1 MNPVDTFMVYQFIKK
16 LITPFDQMRAYEL
29 GLINDKGEF
38 LRDRKYFSPEDK
50 KALSL
55 FDVMIIN
62 LKKLIAKVPG
72 GSSRIGT
79 ITAALLLLR
88 STPKKLKEDFTIDDM
103 FELEEEFK
111 ALYPKVA
118 DMYEDAAPINV
129 TAGVA
134 GLTPDSLKIP
144 EKARKKYKEKNAS
157 EMIKFMRRKTPDA

>member
-38 LRDRKYFSPEDK
+38 LRDRKYFSPDDK
-50 KALSL
+50 KALTL

-72 GSSRIGT
+72 GSTRIGT
-79 ITAALLLLR
+79 ITAALLLLK
-88 STPKKLKEDFTIDDM
+88 STPKKLKEDYTVDDM

-111 ALYPKVA
+111 ELYNEVA
-118 DMYEDAAPINV
+118 QLVEDTPINA
-129 TAGVA
+129 TTGIA

-144 EKARKKYKEKNAS
+144 EKARKKYKEKNAA
-157 EMIKFMRRKTPDA
+157 EMIKFMRRKLPNA

>member
-1 MNPVDTFMVYQFIKK
+1 MNPVDTVLVYQFIKK
-16 LITPFDQMRAYEL
+16 LITPFDQMRAYQL

-50 KALSL
+50 KALTM

-62 LKKLIAKVPG
+62 LKKLIAKIPG
-72 GSSRIGT
+72 GNTRIGS

-88 STPKKLKEDFTIDDM
+88 SSPKKLSEEATVDDI
-103 FELEEEFK
+103 FELEEDFYE
-111 ALYPKVA
+111 LYPQVA
-118 DMYEDAAPINV
+118 ELFEDAPINA

-144 EKARKKYKEKNAS
+144 EKARKKYKEKNAAD
-157 EMIKFMRRKTPDA
+157 MIKFLRRKTPNA

>member
-16 LITPFDQMRAYEL
+16 LITPFDQMRAYQL

-38 LRDRKYFSPEDK
+38 LRDRKYFSPDDK
-50 KALSL
+50 KALTL

-72 GSSRIGT
+72 GSTRIGT
-79 ITAALLLLR
+79 ITAALLLLK
-88 STPKKLKEDFTIDDM
+88 STPKKLSEEATVDDI
-103 FELEEEFK
+103 FELEEQFNE
-111 ALYPKVA
+111 LYPKVA
-118 DMYEDAAPINV
+118 AVFEDSVPINA

-144 EKARKKYKEKNAS
+144 EKARKKYKERNAA
-157 EMIKFMRRKTPDA
+157 EIIKLMRRKPNA

>member
-16 LITPFDQMRAYEL
+16 LITPFDQMRAFEL

-38 LRDRKYFSPEDK
+38 TRDRKYFSPEDK
-50 KALSL
+50 KALTL

-72 GSSRIGT
+72 GSTRIGS

-88 STPKKLKEDFTIDDM
+88 SNPKKMNEEATIDDI
-103 FELEEEFK
+103 FELEEQFYE
-111 ALYPKVA
+111 LYPQVA
-118 DMYEDAAPINV
+118 ELVEDTPINV
-129 TAGVA
+129 TAGIA
-134 GLTPDSLKIP
+134 GLTPDSLKVP

-157 EMIKFMRRKTPDA
+157 DMIKFMRRKPPNA